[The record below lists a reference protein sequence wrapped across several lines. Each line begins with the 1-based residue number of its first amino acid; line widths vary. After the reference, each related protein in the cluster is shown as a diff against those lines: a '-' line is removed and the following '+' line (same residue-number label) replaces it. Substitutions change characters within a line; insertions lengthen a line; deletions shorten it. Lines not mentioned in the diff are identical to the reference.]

1 MLAKKKKQLKAAA
14 TAVYAMGQMAKGT
27 SEAATPI
34 KDRPLLHRLLEDG
47 MVLIMLVCLLGVLW
61 FDLHLP
67 AWLAAWLRSLPDG
80 ARGFLLFIEIGGAL
94 AAVHLGMAAVVG
106 DGHDADQAGWM
117 PHIDEEDSAALESD
131 RELDVGAAA
140 VAGPAALPDGWVEEV
155 DEASGEPCFRN
166 VHTHEQTWVRPLATE
181 LQFEDTNASVR
192 VEDRTRLLEDRVAAL
207 SKALDGLR
215 EKTSDVAEAT
225 GATPAQMVLPLAQ
238 RLPAPGA
245 ASAAVGGAVGE
256 QLIAVA
262 TEELLLAHELLAQA
276 RASTAWQGVAPT
288 ASAPSSDT
296 IQDI

>member
-14 TAVYAMGQMAKGT
+14 TAVYAMGQMAKGA

-61 FDLHLP
+61 LDLHLP
-67 AWLAAWLRSLPDG
+67 AWFAAWLRSLPDG
-80 ARGFLLFIEIGGAL
+80 ARGFLLFVEIGGVL
-94 AAVHLGMAAVVG
+94 AAVHLGIAAVVG
-106 DGHDADQAGWM
+106 DGHDEDKAGWM
-117 PHIDEEDSAALESD
+117 PHIDEEESAALESD

-140 VAGPAALPDGWVEEV
+140 VAGPAALHDGSWV
-155 DEASGEPCFRN
+155 ASSGEPCFRN
-166 VHTHEQTWVRPLATE
+166 VHTHEQTWVRPLATQ
-181 LQFEDTNASVR
+181 LQLEDTNASVR

-207 SKALDGLR
+207 SAALDGLR
-215 EKTSDVAEAT
+215 EKTSDMAEAT
-225 GATPAQMVLPLAQ
+225 GAAPAQTVLPLAQ

-245 ASAAVGGAVGE
+245 ASAAAGGAVGE
-256 QLIAVA
+256 QLIAAA

-276 RASTAWQGVAPT
+276 RASTATRGAPT
-288 ASAPSSDT
+288 ASALSSDS

>member
-14 TAVYAMGQMAKGT
+14 TAVYAIGQMAKGA

-61 FDLHLP
+61 LDLHLP
-67 AWLAAWLRSLPDG
+67 AWFAAWLRSLPDG
-80 ARGFLLFIEIGGAL
+80 ARGFLLFVEIGGVL
-94 AAVHLGMAAVVG
+94 AAVHLGIAAVVG
-106 DGHDADQAGWM
+106 DGHDEDKAGWM
-117 PHIDEEDSAALESD
+117 PHIDEEESAALESD

-155 DEASGEPCFRN
+155 ASSGEPCFRN
-166 VHTHEQTWVRPLATE
+166 VHTHEQTWVRPLATQ
-181 LQFEDTNASVR
+181 LQLEDTNASVR

-207 SKALDGLR
+207 SAALDGLR

-225 GATPAQMVLPLAQ
+225 GAAPAQTVLPLAQ

-245 ASAAVGGAVGE
+245 ASAAAGGAVGE
-256 QLIAVA
+256 QLIAAA

-276 RASTAWQGVAPT
+276 RASTATRGAPT
-288 ASAPSSDT
+288 ASAPSSDS